1 MSAQRAGASTAASA
15 PGPSASRTASAK
27 AEPFAYA
34 SATRDCHWAAAAER
48 RPDARVAQMIRP
60 MTTMTASAIK
70 THPSGV
76 IFARPV
82 GELVGEGAADVA
94 SAGDGEGDGD
104 AVVTSGVGAALVGA
118 ADVGRSGREMVTP
131 ALAAALLRA
140 LPALLT
146 ASQPAIRNA
155 AVKKAAARITKPF
168 QRPFDITVILGLA
181 GSRVFTRRG

>member
-1 MSAQRAGASTAASA
+1 
-15 PGPSASRTASAK
+15 
-27 AEPFAYA
+27 
-34 SATRDCHWAAAAER
+34 
-48 RPDARVAQMIRP
+48 MIRP
-60 MTTMTASAIK
+60 MTTMTASAIR

-94 SAGDGEGDGD
+94 STGDGEGDGD
-104 AVVTSGVGAALVGA
+104 GDGDGGAVVTSGVGAALVA
-118 ADVGRSGREMVTP
+118 ASDVGRLGGEMVTS

-155 AVKKAAARITKPF
+155 AAKKAAARITKPF